1 MQLFFNIFVIVFY
14 QSPVSCKRIKR
25 SNKVYEKLKKKN
37 KYINLPKALGVM
49 IKSYVTSLKAN
60 ESSGLDFKNF
70 RQFSFSVVDIT
81 LTILV
86 SRENNNYL
94 NYFELFAFF

>member
-1 MQLFFNIFVIVFY
+1 
-14 QSPVSCKRIKR
+14 
-25 SNKVYEKLKKKN
+25 
-37 KYINLPKALGVM
+37 M

-60 ESSGLDFKNF
+60 ESSGLDYKNF
-70 RQFSFSVVDIT
+70 RKFSFSVVDIT